1 MKYTVAFT
9 CAAAAACMSASLAQG
24 SPGDVWRTTTTRDP
38 GPTSTAWASH
48 YANGRDGFLYQ
59 RTASGAI
66 VVPGMMNVAH
76 KHMPFGTK
84 LTFYY
89 DGRKACAV
97 VNDRGPYVHG
107 REFDLG
113 PGTAVALGFGGVQQV
128 GWRYGCVRTIRV
140 RVSVCRAVKLPRRT
154 RHVVRRCAKQWPSH
168 VMRRVVK

>member
-9 CAAAAACMSASLAQG
+9 CAAATACMTASLAQG
-24 SPGDVWRTTTTRDP
+24 STGDVWRTTTTPDT
-38 GPTSTAWASH
+38 GPTNTSTSSW
-48 YANGRDGFLYQ
+48 YGPGFVGRH
-59 RTASGAI
+59 TASGA
-66 VVPGMMNVAH
+66 VLTAGMMNVAH
-76 KHMPFGTK
+76 KSMPFGTK

-128 GWRYGCVRTIRV
+128 GWRYGCQRTIRV
-140 RVSVCRAVKLPRRT
+140 RVSVCRAVRLAGHT
-154 RHVVRRCAKQWPSH
+154 RHVRRCAKHWPSH
-168 VMRRVVK
+168 IMRRVVK

>member
-1 MKYTVAFT
+1 MKYT
-9 CAAAAACMSASLAQG
+9 AALLIALTSVGTAHAS
-24 SPGDVWRTTTTRDP
+24 GDVWRTTTTRDP
-38 GPTSTAWASH
+38 GPTFTSTSSW
-48 YANGRDGFLYQ
+48 YGPGFYGRH
-59 RTASGAI
+59 TASGA
-66 VVPGMMNVAH
+66 VLTLGMMNVAH

-128 GWRYGCVRTIRV
+128 GWRYGCQRTIRV
-140 RVSVCRAVKLPRRT
+140 RVSVCRAVELAGHT
-154 RHVVRRCAKQWPSH
+154 RHVRRCAKHWPSH
-168 VMRRVVK
+168 IMRRVVK

>member
-1 MKYTVAFT
+1 MKYT
-9 CAAAAACMSASLAQG
+9 AALLIALTSVGTAHAS
-24 SPGDVWRTTTTRDP
+24 GDVWRTTTTRDP
-38 GPTSTAWASH
+38 GPASSAWVSH
-48 YANGRDGFLYQ
+48 YANGKDGFLYQ

-76 KHMPFGTK
+76 KSMPFGTK

-89 DGRKACAV
+89 DGRKACAE

-113 PGTAVALGFGGVQQV
+113 PGTAVALRFGGVQQV

-140 RVSVCRAVKLPRRT
+140 RVSVCRAVKLEGST
-154 RHVVRRCAKQWPSH
+154 RHVRRCAKHWPDR
-168 VMRRVVK
+168 VMRRLK